1 MVANAEVQPRK
12 LDPDFAGLLQAKD
25 VALAAQEALAQLK
38 ILSISRF
45 AAVADTRAELRTFC
59 ESSLKPIAAAAVDV
73 VGVAS
78 LVDAWECARVRI
90 ETRHKAEAEAV
101 ISGLP
106 KTVARTELGQLR
118 EILESTF
125 HEIPEKCAPAA
136 TTLERHFDMIDH
148 GEWQQLSLQDY
159 ASREDAA
166 QELVGATI
174 DRSTG
179 TIKVKQGHM
188 QVPLP
193 RNAEE
198 LRSRLRVVAH
208 CFIMC
213 SLRYPHL
220 AVLKDIC
227 PAHFYDYADFLL
239 GEQVLGL
246 HARDAKGAVIASP
259 PFDLVLAFDFQLR
272 KHVMKELNAGV
283 SLVVALQ
290 QATKDVN
297 LRERFFTTPCLF
309 HGSERIGHQHAA
321 RSRSRGRQAPRGGPR
336 RKGNGKGKYVSRGQA
351 SEAELHS
358 VTSDGTQ
365 ICFRYNNPE
374 ECCRGPCQRAHVCR
388 LCLEKHPMHACAK
401 VSKKD
406 RPAAA
411 LRE

>member
-179 TIKVKQGHM
+179 TNQGKER
-188 QVPLP
+188 P
-193 RNAEE
+193 
-198 LRSRLRVVAH
+198 
-208 CFIMC
+208 
-213 SLRYPHL
+213 
-220 AVLKDIC
+220 
-227 PAHFYDYADFLL
+227 YA
-239 GEQVLGL
+239 
-246 HARDAKGAVIASP
+246 GAVAEKCRRIA
-259 PFDLVLAFDFQLR
+259 
-272 KHVMKELNAGV
+272 
-283 SLVVALQ
+283 
-290 QATKDVN
+290 
-297 LRERFFTTPCLF
+297 FTTACSGTLLHYVF
-309 HGSERIGHQHAA
+309 AALSTLGSFERHL
-321 RSRSRGRQAPRGGPR
+321 SCPF
-336 RKGNGKGKYVSRGQA
+336 
-351 SEAELHS
+351 L
-358 VTSDGTQ
+358 
-365 ICFRYNNPE
+365 
-374 ECCRGPCQRAHVCR
+374 R
-388 LCLEKHPMHACAK
+388 LCRFSVRRTGFGFACPRCQK
-401 VSKKD
+401 RCD
-406 RPAAA
+406 RLAAI
-411 LRE
+411 